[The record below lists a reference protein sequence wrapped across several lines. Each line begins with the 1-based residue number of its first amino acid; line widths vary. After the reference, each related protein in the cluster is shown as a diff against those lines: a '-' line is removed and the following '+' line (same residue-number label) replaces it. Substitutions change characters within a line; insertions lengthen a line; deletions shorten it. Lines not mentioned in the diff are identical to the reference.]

1 MLYSVNAQVPQKMTY
16 QAVIRNSSNNL
27 LSLKLVGIRLS
38 IIQNSVDGKAVY
50 VETHLAV
57 TNMNGLISIQIGAGV
72 VWLGQFSNIDWSKG
86 PYFVKTETDPE
97 GGYDFTI
104 IGTTE
109 LLSVP
114 YALYAY
120 KSFDSFDSTNMHTN
134 ILALQN
140 QSIENKKNIQ
150 TNLDSIKAN
159 AQQIAINLEN
169 IRINTIKIKS
179 YLDSLNNKVDSL
191 DLSSLLLEYQKVG
204 KFVSAISLQGVDS
217 FDIKINGNLI
227 ASRNVTVGGNIESLG
242 ATSTLGTLEKPFK
255 GLFIS
260 SGSLSIASDTL
271 GKEIPPAV
279 LSNVE
284 GNLQISAGGLK
295 LMGDNTS
302 LIAPRIVSTLS
313 GNASSASKLDKARK
327 INGISFD
334 GSKDIIIASNDT
346 TSLSS
351 RINLK
356 VAITDTSAMLVP
368 YYKANNP
375 NVYITAT
382 GIIGKLNILDTTFML
397 SNRIARDT
405 TSLSSRINLK
415 LNTSDTTV
423 MLVPYLRTSSLI
435 DIEHGGTGLTSSGT
449 NGQFLTSTGTGT
461 LIWTTST
468 NSVTHFIGESFGGGK
483 VFYLTDDGTH
493 GLISEIQDQS
503 IYSPWY
509 DALDLISTSNNHS
522 TEGKKFTDWKV
533 PTKNELNLLYL
544 QKVAGNIG
552 GFVDAN
558 YWSSSEDGGTK
569 GWMQNFL
576 TGDQIGALKGSVRI
590 YIRAVR
596 SF

>member
-1 MLYSVNAQVPQKMTY
+1 MKKILSLIMFLFMLYSVNAQVPQKMTY
-16 QAVIRNSSNNL
+16 QAVIRNASNNL

-38 IIQNSVDGKAVY
+38 IIQNSINGKAVY

-57 TNMNGLISIQIGAGV
+57 TNMNGLISIQIGAGE

-120 KSFDSFDSTNMHTN
+120 RSFDSFDSTNMHTN

-159 AQQIAINLEN
+159 AQQIEINLEN

-179 YLDSLNNKVDSL
+179 NLDSLNNKVDSL

-302 LIAPRIVSTLS
+302 FIAPRIVSTLS
-313 GNASSASKLDKARK
+313 GNASSASKLDTARK

-334 GSKDIIIASNDT
+334 GSKDIIIASN
-346 TSLSS
+346 
-351 RINLK
+351 
-356 VAITDTSAMLVP
+356 
-368 YYKANNP
+368 
-375 NVYITAT
+375 
-382 GIIGKLNILDTTFML
+382 
-397 SNRIARDT
+397 DT

-503 IYSPWY
+503 IYSCWY

-558 YWSSSEDGGTK
+558 YWSSSEDGGTR

-576 TGDQIGALKGSVRI
+576 TGDQIGALKGSARI